1 MDLDSHLERIRT
13 DRQGPEVAAFFDFDG
28 TIVQGYSAHVLYT
41 QRIRRREIGL
51 GEVVRAVRAG
61 LSGPM
66 TEQSFEAFLV
76 DGISNW
82 AGRPAAYHEELAQA
96 LYRNGIAASLF
107 HEAWRIIKA
116 HQEAGHT
123 VVIASSATRL
133 QIESMATELGID
145 DILCTELESID
156 GVFTGRLDGR
166 TLWGAGKEAA
176 IVAFAHERGLDL
188 DDSYGYANGDEDI
201 PFLSRVGHPFAV
213 NPQPALANVAQA
225 QGWPVF
231 EFTERPGRLAIV
243 ARARTSAIWASIV
256 AAGAAGLA
264 VSAVTR
270 DRWRGIN
277 LMTQAMARLGST
289 VGGIDVEVQGKEHL
303 WSHRPAVFMINHQSE
318 LVDLIV
324 GATLVHERTTALA
337 KREVQKIP
345 LVGALMSW
353 AQMAFV
359 DRANSTQARQALA
372 EAIQRLDEGIS
383 IVVAP
388 EGTRSY
394 SPTVG
399 PFKKGGFHLAREA
412 GAPIVPIVLRNSGQ
426 LMPRGSKVVSP
437 GTVQAIVLPPIS
449 TAGWTVDDVDGESRD
464 LRQRY
469 SDILAHWPVP
479 GAHSTHGR
487 PVVGAPAAPR
497 SNVAHPH
504 PSTGRPSSAGDM
516 RPRL

>member
-13 DRQGPEVAAFFDFDG
+13 DRQGPDVAAFFDFDG

-41 QRIRRREIGL
+41 ERLRRREIGP
-51 GEVVRAVRAG
+51 GEIVRAVRAG

-66 TEQSFEAFLV
+66 TEQSFEAFIV

-82 AGRPAAYHEELAQA
+82 AGRPAEYHDNLAQA

-107 HEAWRIIKA
+107 HEAWRLIKA

-133 QIESMATELGID
+133 QIEAMATELGIH
-145 DILCTELESID
+145 DILCTELESVD
-156 GVFTGRLDGR
+156 GVFTGRLAGR

-176 IVAFAHERGLDL
+176 IAAFARERCLDL

-231 EFTERPGRLAIV
+231 EFTERPGRLAIG
-243 ARARTSAIWASIV
+243 ARVRTSAMWASIV

-277 LMTQAMARLGST
+277 LMTQSIARLGAAA
-289 VGGIDVEVQGKEHL
+289 GGIDIEVQGKEHL
-303 WSHRPAVFMINHQSE
+303 WSHRPAVFMINHQSG

-324 GATLVHERTTALA
+324 GASLVHERTAALV
-337 KREVQKIP
+337 KNDVREIP

-359 DRANSTQARQALA
+359 DDTRSTQAQHALA

-383 IVVAP
+383 IILAP
-388 EGTRSY
+388 EGARSY
-394 SPTVG
+394 SPTIG
-399 PFKKGGFHLAREA
+399 PFMHEGFHLARA
-412 GAPIVPIVLRNSGQ
+412 VGAPIVPIVLRNCGQ
-426 LMPRGSKVVSP
+426 LMPRGSKVAAP
-437 GTVQAIVLPPIS
+437 GTVQALVLSPIS
-449 TAGWTVDDVDGESRD
+449 TAGWTEDDVDAEARQ
-464 LRQRY
+464 LQQRY
-469 SDILAHWPVP
+469 LDVLTHWPAS
-479 GAHSTHGR
+479 GADA
-487 PVVGAPAAPR
+487 APADDAGL
-497 SNVAHPH
+497 
-504 PSTGRPSSAGDM
+504 PSQLRHNSATPSSAPASAAPPQPAAW
-516 RPRL
+516 R